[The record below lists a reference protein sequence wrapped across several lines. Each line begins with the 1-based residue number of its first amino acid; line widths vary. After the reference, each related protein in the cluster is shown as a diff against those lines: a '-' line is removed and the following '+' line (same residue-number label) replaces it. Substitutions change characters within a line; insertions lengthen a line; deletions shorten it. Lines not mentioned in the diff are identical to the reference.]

1 MGDMKRSR
9 RFAPAA
15 PAALAA
21 LCSSLLDLLMPA
33 HCVGCG
39 RAGRLCCAA
48 CLGWA
53 DAPHAVRWVDDGVQ
67 AVPVVGISD
76 ERGRVRAM
84 VRAVKDQD
92 ARAALPLLRAV
103 AARLSGVLAVLPQTR
118 SALWLALPSSAQ
130 ARRRRGF
137 ALPGLLFSS
146 AAHVVSDDGLWLVR
160 SVRDQRGLSRAERA
174 GNLTAAMYA
183 DQSLV
188 QGRTVVLVD
197 DVMTTGATLRAAIE
211 AVSAAGGAVVAAVTL
226 AQVPREHPSRKLR
239 KHPEA

>member
-1 MGDMKRSR
+1 
-9 RFAPAA
+9 
-15 PAALAA
+15 
-21 LCSSLLDLLMPA
+21 MPA

-103 AARLSGVLAVLPQTR
+103 AARLSGALAVLPQTR

-211 AVSAAGGAVVAAVTL
+211 AVSAAAWCGGCSGDAGAGAARASQQKTEKTPRSLTSGGRTRRMGQVCAVG
-226 AQVPREHPSRKLR
+226 RRSS
-239 KHPEA
+239 